1 MKTKEFMFEA
11 KKPKIR
17 MPKQRDPNWKIMQAK
32 ATSGAGG
39 AHKDLKKAEKQGD
52 VKHRKDLVPMESMVN
67 EDLSNFTDAGIPA
80 EFAKNILRKFQINHD
95 AEISPVPGKPKTSD
109 IENGDM
115 IINVLP
121 GDNVVAVL
129 KRREYPRFSA
139 SYTLYHR
146 LTLIDGKFQS
156 DTDTSVSAATKG
168 MAARGKFFRIS
179 NEHLRY
185 ADSPRRGD
193 KPTPDEVRDRST
205 DDPLAGSSYDI
216 YSYMNDTF
224 MPRMRA
230 QMETMVDDIYANL
243 RKLDKNKDQWG
254 GERSRLS
261 KNQQEVALEAASII
275 EQIAKD
281 GFTRNTME
289 RFLST
294 FDKRHHGFASIP
306 NNERELKNLLK
317 TEPNARAKWA
327 KVVLDAA
334 KEEHRRVKEMI
345 AAPVMKALKGEG
357 TESVSESPSD
367 IRDKLSQMRSGTQD
381 RLSAIR
387 SGSRDTL
394 DKLRS
399 RTPAT
404 APSKPAAG
412 PRSPQVGDTIEF
424 GKIMGSDKKKGT
436 VTNVKGPI
444 VTVKTDKGE
453 EEIHLQ
459 NKSLSYSII
468 PENTNESDD
477 VYREK
482 TPFGYVT
489 HRGARAA
496 AVRNIDKYGDPYG
509 PGKADIKGRDSR
521 TAALHKKQDKEWDK
535 ERGQKGPYVV
545 PSMRYSDIDS
555 AGDIDDDDSFAKVVD
570 WYKNATPEQRRD
582 LENHPAFQDHPEQLE
597 KLKSAAKIDEGWGDV
612 SFKVG
617 DWTYEAEEIAE
628 EDVVKIWH
636 DAISPDGKRHHI
648 DFTPYETMDKKTFKL
663 WIKLGMPKRQ
673 GRGPLNTEEIIK
685 MAQIKGVADLDR
697 DMARAGMKEGSD
709 FGEPKEILEDVLD
722 TLEREVEW
730 PLTEVMD
737 YEEVLRLLAPIK
749 NAVNQRL
756 KTMDK
761 DVSEAG
767 YNPLDYERDQIRQMD
782 YEKRAFKRAEL
793 QHELGHEDDPDFER
807 KMMQK
812 QMDKDKGPWYIRING
827 KIYKQKGEAK
837 VFDWKRAAN
846 NYALAILKNKP
857 ELQGKILLTKNSED
871 Q

>member
-17 MPKQRDPNWKIMQAK
+17 MPKQRDPNWQTMQAK
-32 ATSGAGG
+32 ATSGAAGE
-39 AHKDLKKAEKQGD
+39 HKDRKRAEKQGD
-52 VKHRKDLVPMESMVN
+52 VKHRKDLIPMESIVT
-67 EDLSNFTDAGIPA
+67 EDLRNFTDAGIPA
-80 EFAKNILRKFQINHD
+80 EFAKNMLRKFQINHD
-95 AEISPVPGKPKTSD
+95 AEISPVPGKLRTSD

-156 DTDTSVSAATKG
+156 DTDTSVAAATKG

-179 NEHLRY
+179 SEHLRY
-185 ADSPRRGD
+185 ADSPRRGE
-193 KPTPDEVRDRST
+193 KPTPDEIRDRST

-224 MPRMRA
+224 MPKMK
-230 QMETMVDDIYANL
+230 QKMEAMVDDIYANL
-243 RKLDKNKDQWG
+243 RKLGN
-254 GERSRLS
+254 SRDNFRGS
-261 KNQQEVALEAASII
+261 KTEQQQALEMAKAIENIAS
-275 EQIAKD
+275 E
-281 GFTRNTME
+281 GFTRSTME

-327 KVVLDAA
+327 KTVLDAA
-334 KEEHRRVKEMI
+334 KSHHDAVKNMI

-357 TESVSESPSD
+357 IS
-367 IRDKLSQMRSGTQD
+367 
-381 RLSAIR
+381 
-387 SGSRDTL
+387 
-394 DKLRS
+394 
-399 RTPAT
+399 
-404 APSKPAAG
+404 
-412 PRSPQVGDTIEF
+412 
-424 GKIMGSDKKKGT
+424 
-436 VTNVKGPI
+436 
-444 VTVKTDKGE
+444 
-453 EEIHLQ
+453 
-459 NKSLSYSII
+459 
-468 PENTNESDD
+468 
-477 VYREK
+477 
-482 TPFGYVT
+482 
-489 HRGARAA
+489 
-496 AVRNIDKYGDPYG
+496 
-509 PGKADIKGRDSR
+509 
-521 TAALHKKQDKEWDK
+521 
-535 ERGQKGPYVV
+535 
-545 PSMRYSDIDS
+545 
-555 AGDIDDDDSFAKVVD
+555 
-570 WYKNATPEQRRD
+570 
-582 LENHPAFQDHPEQLE
+582 
-597 KLKSAAKIDEGWGDV
+597 EGWGDV

-617 DWTYEAEEIAE
+617 DWTYEAEEMPE

-648 DFTPYETMDKKTFKL
+648 DFSPYDTMDKETFKL

-673 GRGPLNTEEIIK
+673 GRGPLNKEDIIK

-697 DMARAGMKEGSD
+697 DMARASMKEGSD
-709 FGEPKEILEDVLD
+709 WGEPKEILADVLD

-761 DVSEAG
+761 DVSEAEDDWG
-767 YNPLDYERDQIRQMD
+767 SMSHRE
-782 YEKRAFKRAEL
+782 FKRREL

-812 QMDKDKGPWYIRING
+812 QMDRDKGPWYIRIDG
-827 KIYKQKGEAK
+827 KIYKQKGEPK

-857 ELQGKILLTKNSED
+857 ELQGKILLSKNSED